1 VTRIIRNMQIEKKR
15 RRRFKQTQSLSDRL
29 LAMANMARQV
39 AEQTA
44 PGVEQNRLLRKA
56 REAEAIVQ
64 LDQWLS
70 RSATRT

>member
-1 VTRIIRNMQIEKKR
+1 MTRIIRNMQIEKKR

>member
-1 VTRIIRNMQIEKKR
+1 MQIEKKR